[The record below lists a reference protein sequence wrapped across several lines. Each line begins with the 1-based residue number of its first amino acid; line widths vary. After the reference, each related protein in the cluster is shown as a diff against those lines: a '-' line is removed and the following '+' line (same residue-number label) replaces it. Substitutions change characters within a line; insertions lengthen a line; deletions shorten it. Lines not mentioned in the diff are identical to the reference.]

1 MADLCKLDWFVMS
14 RRTIHLRHQSPSCA
28 LLIHFKSHDLER
40 LQKQGRFWHI
50 FFLEPSGGFGAA
62 IISQDEVATFT
73 VHLFLPLD
81 VDTDQIESKDAVY
94 RALGGLYGDF
104 RIEIDEILVR
114 SVWRPNIAVTRTW
127 QSPQCRLFLAG
138 DSAHQ
143 NIPTGGYGMNM
154 GIADAFNLGWK
165 LAAVIQG
172 QAGHALL
179 SSYELERRPVA
190 LQNVEHSGVHFK
202 VHQDLASLIAG
213 GDPKRVDAKTN
224 EGQLLREQIH
234 HHYQLHD
241 GENKD
246 FGVEMGYRYNSPV
259 VMRGSVEVEPMW
271 SPHCFTPTTWPGG
284 RAPSLFLS
292 DGTAIFDKFGK
303 HWTLVSFASEH
314 LGMDLIAQAA
324 RQLCVPLT
332 LLDLGKEIHAK
343 AIYEKLLVLVRPDHH
358 VAWRADSIKSA
369 DAARHVL
376 ERVTGRLKGSPVWQ
390 SNGDKS
396 TTHAHTF
403 TSTEEMKT
411 QTEEFGLDQM
421 GDFQK

>member
-1 MADLCKLDWFVMS
+1 MADLCKFEWFVVS
-14 RRTIHLRHQSPSCA
+14 RRALYLRRQSPSCA
-28 LLIHFKSHDLER
+28 LLIHFKSRDLQR

-62 IISQDEVATFT
+62 IIAQDEVDTFT

-81 VDTDQIESKDAVY
+81 VDTDQIKSEDVVY
-94 RALGGLYGDF
+94 RALGGLYGDYHV
-104 RIEIDEILVR
+104 EIDEILVR

-127 QSPQCRLFLAG
+127 QSAYCRSFLAG

-165 LAAVIQG
+165 LAAVIED

-179 SSYELERRPVA
+179 ASYEPERRPVA

-202 VHQDLASLIAG
+202 VHQDLASIIPG
-213 GDPKRVDAKTN
+213 DDPKRVDAETN
-224 EGQLLREQIH
+224 EGRLLREQIN

-246 FGVEMGYRYNSPV
+246 FGVEMGYRYNSAV
-259 VMRGSVEVEPMW
+259 VMREPDEVEPDW
-271 SPHCFTPTTWPGG
+271 SPHHFTPTTWPGG

-303 HWTLVSFASEH
+303 HWTLVSFARDR
-314 LGMDLIAQAA
+314 LGMDLIVQAA
-324 RQLCVPLT
+324 SQLHVPLT
-332 LLDLGKEIHAK
+332 LLELPEEAHAK

-358 VAWRADSIKSA
+358 VGWRANSVESA
-369 DAARHVL
+369 DAARDIL
-376 ERVTGRLKGSPVWQ
+376 ETITGRLEAKSIWQ
-390 SNGDKS
+390 PNGDKDIV
-396 TTHAHTF
+396 HARAF
-403 TSTEEMKT
+403 TSAGKLNT
-411 QTEEFGLDQM
+411 QTEVFDLDRM